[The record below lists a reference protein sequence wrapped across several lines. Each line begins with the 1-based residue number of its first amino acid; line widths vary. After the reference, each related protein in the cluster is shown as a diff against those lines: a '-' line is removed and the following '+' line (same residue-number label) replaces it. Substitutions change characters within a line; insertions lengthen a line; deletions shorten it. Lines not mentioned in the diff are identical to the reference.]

1 MRKLNSILSAVIL
14 VLFIAHGVLGSLTM
28 LDAAVIITK
37 HMARGLLVLIAVH
50 VALSCILTAKAF
62 KTWKVTGAP
71 YFKENTLFWA
81 RRISGIAIMLLIT
94 FHLLA
99 FMSTTPDKFTLPF
112 FGTAQLVTNILL
124 VASLAVHVIT
134 NVKPMLISFGI
145 RSLKPRVGDI
155 LFILSALLVLFIIG
169 FIVYYVRWNT
179 I

>member
-1 MRKLNSILSAVIL
+1 M
-14 VLFIAHGVLGSLTM
+14 
-28 LDAAVIITK
+28 
-37 HMARGLLVLIAVH
+37 
-50 VALSCILTAKAF
+50 ALSCILTAKAF